1 VRASPVI
8 VEEVAG
14 QDAAH
19 RAGIVSGLKLRDQ
32 PLAGRTEFWRG
43 TGGAVVGRED
53 HGSISYQSSSL
64 LSLRDARG
72 FVGFVGQCSRAARLS
87 QHRRLGREIAL
98 TGLQPTRSSTPRSL
112 AVGGWTGGPRS
123 TWQRSGPTLVWKEPD
138 EGVEGVRHGHPID
151 RSRGGAPARWWGLGI
166 LPLA

>member
-112 AVGGWTGGPRS
+112 AVGGVDRWTKVHLATLGSDPSVERTRRGSGRS
-123 TWQRSGPTLVWKEPD
+123 ETWTPY
-138 EGVEGVRHGHPID
+138 
-151 RSRGGAPARWWGLGI
+151 
-166 LPLA
+166 